1 MQETLLATNESQ
13 ATLRQHLADDLQ
25 VAVGRRQGKVLHLRH
40 NYKVNDVC
48 EASVHHQNGTANKV
62 RNSILRV
69 IDCK

>member
-1 MQETLLATNESQ
+1 MQETLLATIESQ

-25 VAVGRRQGKVLHLRH
+25 VTVGRRQGKVLHLRH
-40 NYKVNDVC
+40 NYKVDDVC
-48 EASVHHQNGTANKV
+48 EASVHHQTGTANKV